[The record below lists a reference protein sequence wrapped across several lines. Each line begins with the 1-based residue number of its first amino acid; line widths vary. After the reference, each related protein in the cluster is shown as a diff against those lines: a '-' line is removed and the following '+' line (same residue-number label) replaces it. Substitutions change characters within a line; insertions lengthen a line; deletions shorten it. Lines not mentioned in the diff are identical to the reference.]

1 MIVTA
6 FLRCLNTKEN
16 HDIQVFVS
24 KSTQADV
31 IICSASKNLDLSKGR
46 MSKNVLDAAG
56 QEIQVNKVKF
66 IK

>member
-1 MIVTA
+1 M
-6 FLRCLNTKEN
+6 
-16 HDIQVFVS
+16 
-24 KSTQADV
+24 

-66 IK
+66 VK